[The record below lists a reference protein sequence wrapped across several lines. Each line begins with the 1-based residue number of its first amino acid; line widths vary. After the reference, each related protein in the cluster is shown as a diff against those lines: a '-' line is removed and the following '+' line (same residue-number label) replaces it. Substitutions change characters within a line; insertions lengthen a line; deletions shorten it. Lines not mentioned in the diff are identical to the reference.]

1 MVPPNPRKPRVFV
14 GADVLFAG
22 AASPTE
28 HGASLVV
35 LRLAE
40 ITLVEALASEQVVM
54 EAERNLKAKLP
65 NALPAFRL
73 IVSRCLHVV
82 PDPEPGDLE
91 PYTGLAHQEEMP
103 ILVAALREGCRW
115 LVTFNIRHFRPGSPE
130 ITVLPPGEFV
140 LHMRDLLAHL
150 AVEEGE

>member
-1 MVPPNPRKPRVFV
+1 MVAPNPRKPRVLV
-14 GADVLFAG
+14 DADVLFAG

-28 HGASLVV
+28 H
-35 LRLAE
+35 
-40 ITLVEALASEQVVM
+40 
-54 EAERNLKAKLP
+54 
-65 NALPAFRL
+65 
-73 IVSRCLHVV
+73 
-82 PDPEPGDLE
+82 
-91 PYTGLAHQEEMP
+91 
-103 ILVAALREGCRW
+103 